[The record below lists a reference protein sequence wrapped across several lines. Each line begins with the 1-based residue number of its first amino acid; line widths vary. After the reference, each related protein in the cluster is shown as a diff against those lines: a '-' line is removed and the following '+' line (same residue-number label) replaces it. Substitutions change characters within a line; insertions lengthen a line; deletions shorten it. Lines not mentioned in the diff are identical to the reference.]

1 MISINSLGVYAIFVP
16 VVTSIFTVVARNPIH
31 AILWLISTFLAASG
45 VLLYHFKLGFTA
57 SLIIIVYIGAIAIL
71 FLFII
76 MMIPIKERAQ
86 FKATWQRTAM
96 QFAAVFTIY
105 VGGGLL
111 MLRHVIDRAV
121 SNTAEF
127 WIQLANQLDAQAIL
141 PHLPTNEVEGISI
154 TDLYHEDIAIY
165 GAELYKTC
173 AAPILLCGLVLLF
186 VLVAAIV
193 LCKDE

>member
-1 MISINSLGVYAIFVP
+1 MISINSIGLYGVFIP
-16 VVTSIFTVVARNPIH
+16 VLTAVFTVAARNPIH
-31 AILWLISTFLAASG
+31 AILWLISTFLAASA

-76 MMIPIKERAQ
+76 MMVPIKERAQ
-86 FKATWQRTAM
+86 FKASWKRTAA
-96 QFAAVFTIY
+96 QFTALFTMY

-111 MLRHVIDRAV
+111 LLRHVIDRAV
-121 SNTAEF
+121 AASSEAWLVF
-127 WIQLANQLDAQAIL
+127 ANQLDVQGIL
-141 PHLPTNEVEGISI
+141 PHLPVSEVEGISL

-165 GAELYKTC
+165 GTELYKTC

>member
-1 MISINSLGVYAIFVP
+1 MISIHSLGVYSIFIP
-16 VVTSIFTVVARNPIH
+16 VLTAIFTVVARNPIH

-86 FKATWQRTAM
+86 FKATWQRTVG
-96 QFAAVFTIY
+96 QFVAVFTIY
-105 VGGGLL
+105 IGGGLL
-111 MLRHVIDRAV
+111 LLRHIIDRAV
-121 SNTAEF
+121 ASTSEF
-127 WIQLANQLDAQAIL
+127 WLQLGNQLDAQTLMA
-141 PHLPTNEVEGISI
+141 HLPTSEVDGISI

>member
-1 MISINSLGVYAIFVP
+1 MISIQSLGIYGIFIP
-16 VVTSIFTVVARNPIH
+16 VFTAVFTVAARSPIH
-31 AILWLISTFLAASG
+31 SILWLISTFLAASA

-76 MMIPIKERAQ
+76 RMVPIKERAQ
-86 FKATWQRTAM
+86 FKNSWKRVTA
-96 QFAAVFTIY
+96 QSVAIFTLY

-111 MLRHVIDRAV
+111 LLKNVIERAV
-121 SNTAEF
+121 ASSSEE
-127 WIQLANQLDAQAIL
+127 WLSIANQLDSQNIL
-141 PHLPTNEVEGISI
+141 PHLPMKEVEGISL
-154 TDLYHEDIAIY
+154 TDLYHEDLAIY

-173 AAPILLCGLVLLF
+173 DAPILLCGLVLLF

-193 LCKDE
+193 LCQEE